1 MLISLAKAVAI
12 ESELARRG
20 ITLKRIGQELVG
32 ACPKCGC
39 GVDRFAVNVRKQ
51 LWHCRVC
58 NAGGDIV
65 DLVQH
70 LDGVTFVE
78 AVKTLTGEQL
88 QPTPTRTRPAPK
100 GNSDG
105 DKYEK
110 GRRAYARYLWS
121 QRQPIAGSIAE
132 TYLRKARGYTGVL
145 PPTLAFLPARKPAHH
160 PAMIAAFAY
169 PNDADP
175 GVLGEPVNVDA
186 VHLTA
191 LAPDGTKATN
201 TETPKLMVAS
211 PAGRPITVAAMNDG
225 MWGLAITEGIEDA
238 LSVHQATGLG
248 AWAAGSAPHMAKLA
262 SAIVCAKPESVSIFA
277 DGDDAGRRHARE
289 LASELSTLVAKLEL
303 DIEIRLEEA
312 S

>member
-1 MLISLAKAVAI
+1 MLISLAKVVAV

-58 NAGGDIV
+58 NAGGDII

-88 QPTPTRTRPAPK
+88 RPTPTRTPPATK
-100 GNSDG
+100 GNSND
-105 DKYEK
+105 DKYQK

-121 QRQPIAGSIAE
+121 SLRQPIAGTIAE
-132 TYLRKARGYTGVL
+132 RYLREARGYGGPL
-145 PPTLAFLPARKPAHH
+145 PPTLAFLPARKDKP
-160 PAMIAAFAY
+160 PAMIAAFAL
-169 PNDADP
+169 ADECEP
-175 GVLGEPVNVDA
+175 GGLGQPRDVSA
-186 VHLTA
+186 VHLTMIKS
-191 LAPDGTKATN
+191 DGTGKADV
-201 TETPKLMVAS
+201 TPNKIMVAS
-211 PAGRPITVAAMNDG
+211 PRGMPIAVAAMNHG

-289 LASELSTLVAKLEL
+289 LANELSTLVAKLEL
-303 DIEIRLEEA
+303 GIEIRLGEA
-312 S
+312 A

>member
-88 QPTPTRTRPAPK
+88 RPTATPPAPK

-121 QRQPIAGSIAE
+121 SLRQPIAGTIAE
-132 TYLRKARGYTGVL
+132 RYLREARGYSGPL
-145 PPTLAFLPARKPAHH
+145 PPTLAFLPAREDKP
-160 PAMIAAFAY
+160 PTMIAAFAL
-169 PNDADP
+169 ADECEP
-175 GVLGEPVNVDA
+175 GVLGEPRDVSA
-186 VHLTA
+186 VHLTMIKS
-191 LAPDGTKATN
+191 DGTGKADV
-201 TETPKLMVAS
+201 TPNKIMVAS
-211 PAGRPITVAAMNDG
+211 PAGRPIAVAAMNDG

-277 DGDDAGRRHARE
+277 DGDDAGRRHARK
-289 LASELSTLVAKLEL
+289 LASELSILVAKLEL

>member
-12 ESELARRG
+12 ESELARRD

-78 AVKTLTGEQL
+78 AVKTLTGEQMR
-88 QPTPTRTRPAPK
+88 PTATPPAPK

-110 GRRAYARYLWS
+110 GRRAYARHLWS

-145 PPTLAFLPARKPAHH
+145 PPTLAFFPARKSAHH

-169 PNDADP
+169 PSDVDP

-201 TETPKLMVAS
+201 TQTPKLMVAS
-211 PAGRPITVAAMNDG
+211 PAGRPIAVAAMNDG

-277 DGDDAGRRHARE
+277 DGDDAGRRHARG
-289 LASELSTLVAKLEL
+289 LASELSTLVAKREL
-303 DIEIRLEEA
+303 DIEIRLQEA